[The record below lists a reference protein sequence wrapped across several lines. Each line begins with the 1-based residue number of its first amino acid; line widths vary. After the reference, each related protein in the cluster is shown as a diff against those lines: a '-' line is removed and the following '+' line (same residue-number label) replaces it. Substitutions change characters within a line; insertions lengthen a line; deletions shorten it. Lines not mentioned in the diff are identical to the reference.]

1 LIVLFLVCTRILKK
15 ILMQQIHRIPGT
27 VYAQQSPSQIEHD
40 EDSFKARMEKLKD
53 GLSTNLYIEG

>member
-1 LIVLFLVCTRILKK
+1 MHPHSQK